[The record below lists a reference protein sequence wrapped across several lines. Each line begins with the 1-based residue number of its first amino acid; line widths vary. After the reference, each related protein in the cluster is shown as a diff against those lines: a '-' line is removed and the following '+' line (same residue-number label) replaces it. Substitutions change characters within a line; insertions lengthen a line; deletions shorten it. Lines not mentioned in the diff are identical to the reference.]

1 MLVYGCRLMVS
12 RRWGTLVR
20 DESGQTAVEYAMVVA
35 TTVVILALFLALMP
49 DDLFDQ
55 IWELASGLL

>member
-1 MLVYGCRLMVS
+1 MVS

-35 TTVVILALFLALMP
+35 TTVVILALFLAVMP